1 MFRIR
6 KGRSNDYDSFHFEA
20 KHEGS
25 IGWSKGEI
33 VVYRRERKRA
43 RRPISGGE
51 RRSGPMRIKRTDGKE
66 WNSWMEKRTSGGN
79 KGEQRDRSFW
89 PPWIF
94 VKALQLPSPPQ
105 DVDESPFESSILLLC
120 AASIRAC
127 SLLAAT
133 VSLRNSEGK
142 VFHPPTLRCET
153 ETPTFARAGEDNWIP
168 TKLETVVSRLSRV
181 FGNGIL
187 ALEFKLTF
195 LHAPHESLQS
205 YAQLWQ
211 FFFHSLFFSL
221 VSTWL
226 QICFTFELNN
236 SKWMNI

>member
-1 MFRIR
+1 
-6 KGRSNDYDSFHFEA
+6 
-20 KHEGS
+20 
-25 IGWSKGEI
+25 
-33 VVYRRERKRA
+33 
-43 RRPISGGE
+43 
-51 RRSGPMRIKRTDGKE
+51 MRIKRTAGKE
-66 WNSWMEKRTSGGN
+66 WNSWMEKRTSRGN

-236 SKWMNI
+236 SKWMNISFG